1 MGADDALVA
10 VLADKFA
17 EYRPH
22 ADERG
27 WRLYLGS
34 EARAQAALRECGLA
48 AAAAVIARA
57 AGVSRATVMAGAGE
71 LAGGAEPLPGRSRRP
86 GAGRPEAG
94 KAQPGLREA
103 FLQVVEEGTRGD
115 PMTEI
120 TWCSLSLRDIAGRVA
135 GRGFSCGKD
144 AVARLMRGEGYS
156 LQSPARVLEG
166 RQHPDRDAQFRH
178 LNARIAE
185 FGEAG
190 EPVISVD
197 TKKKEQ
203 LGEYYRDGQTW
214 RPKGD
219 PVKVRDHDFPD
230 DELGKIAP
238 YGVYDIA
245 ANRGFVSVGTSCDTG
260 AFAVNA
266 LRLWWQQEGAARY
279 PHATRL
285 LVTADS
291 GGSNGAR
298 CRLWKDQLAVLAA
311 QTGLRIEVCHFPPA
325 TSKWNK
331 IEHRMFCHVTR
342 TWRGRPLMTADDAV
356 AGIAATVTAGGLK
369 CTAVRDDN
377 IYPAGIEISDARM
390 RYLQDRVL
398 ERDPF
403 HGEWNYAFLPA
414 PRPAPEPEPAPE
426 RPGRVPRDALNHP
439 ALTGMQPHDLAS
451 VAAALEIPFAARREQ
466 QNYTHRGGRRV
477 NAVRNGGAPS
487 RNRRLDVTDHILAAR
502 LRSHLNLPTRAIG
515 VLLGVDPATIS
526 HATILTA
533 GLLAAA
539 RIPLPATT
547 PPPAVLPRT
556 PAGLLHYAAAAGS
569 TLTIPENRYTMP
581 DHFKPRQRRPTTRP
595 KPPT

>member
-1 MGADDALVA
+1 MTD
-10 VLADKFA
+10 
-17 EYRPH
+17 
-22 ADERG
+22 
-27 WRLYLGS
+27 
-34 EARAQAALRECGLA
+34 
-48 AAAAVIARA
+48 
-57 AGVSRATVMAGAGE
+57 
-71 LAGGAEPLPGRSRRP
+71 
-86 GAGRPEAG
+86 
-94 KAQPGLREA
+94 
-103 FLQVVEEGTRGD
+103 GTAH
-115 PMTEI
+115 TIEI
-120 TWCSLSLRDIAGRVA
+120 SS
-135 GRGFSCGKD
+135 
-144 AVARLMRGEGYS
+144 
-156 LQSPARVLEG
+156 
-166 RQHPDRDAQFRH
+166 
-178 LNARIAE
+178 
-185 FGEAG
+185 
-190 EPVISVD
+190 
-197 TKKKEQ
+197 
-203 LGEYYRDGQTW
+203 
-214 RPKGD
+214 
-219 PVKVRDHDFPD
+219 
-230 DELGKIAP
+230 
-238 YGVYDIA
+238 
-245 ANRGFVSVGTSCDTG
+245 
-260 AFAVNA
+260 
-266 LRLWWQQEGAARY
+266 
-279 PHATRL
+279 
-285 LVTADS
+285 S
-291 GGSNGAR
+291 GG
-298 CRLWKDQLAVLAA
+298 LAA

-377 IYPAGIEISDARM
+377 IYPAGTGISDARM

-439 ALTGMQPHDLAS
+439 ALTGVQPDDLAS

-487 RNRRLDVTDHILAAR
+487 RNRRLDVTGHILAAR

-533 GLLAAA
+533 ELLAAA

-569 TLTIPENRYTMP
+569 TLTIPENGQTMP
-581 DHFKPRQRRPTTRP
+581 AHFKPRQRRPATRP
-595 KPPT
+595 KPPI

>member
-1 MGADDALVA
+1 MAVSGDAVA
-10 VLADKFA
+10 VLAAKFA
-17 EYRPH
+17 VMRKV
-22 ADERG
+22 ADERT
-27 WRLYLGS
+27 WRVYLGS
-34 EARAQAALRECGLA
+34 EAVALGHGGIKTVAL
-48 AAAAVIARA
+48 A
-57 AGVSRATVMAGAGE
+57 AGVSETTVAEGMRQIGSGE
-71 LAGGAEPLPGRSRRP
+71 IDDLPAGRSRRP
-86 GAGRPEAG
+86 GGGRRKAGDT
-94 KAQPGLREA
+94 QPGLRDALKGLAGEA
-103 FLQVVEEGTRGD
+103 TRGD
-115 PMTEI
+115 PMAEI
-120 TWCSLSLRDIAGRVA
+120 TWCSLSLREIGRRMVTL
-135 GRGFSCGKD
+135 GFRCGKD
-144 AVARLMRGEGYS
+144 AIARMMREDGYS
-156 LQSPARVLEG
+156 LQGMAKVLEG

-190 EPVISVD
+190 EPAVSVD

-214 RPKGD
+214 RPKGN

-230 DELGKIAP
+230 DELGKITP

-266 LRLWWQQEGAARY
+266 LRLWWQEEGTARY

-298 CRLWKDQLAVLAA
+298 CRLWKDQMQALAA
-311 QTGLRIEVCHFPPA
+311 QTGLRIEVCHFPPG

-331 IEHRMFCHVTR
+331 IEHRMFCHITR
-342 TWRGRPLMTADDAV
+342 TWSARPLMTADDAV
-356 AGIAATVTAGGLK
+356 AGIAATVTSQGLK

-377 IYPAGIEISDARM
+377 IYPAGIEVSDARM
-390 RYLQDRVL
+390 RYLQDRII

-403 HGEWNYAFLPA
+403 HGDWNYAFLPA

-426 RPGRVPRDALNHP
+426 RPGRVPRDVLNHP
-439 ALTGMQPHDLAS
+439 ALTGMQPHDLES
-451 VAAALEIPFAARREQ
+451 LAAALEIPFAARREQ
-466 QNYTHRGGRRV
+466 QYCTRRGGRRV

-487 RNRRLDVTDHILAAR
+487 RNRRLDVTGHVLAAR

-526 HATILTA
+526 HATVLTA

-539 RIPLPATT
+539 RIPLPATA
-547 PPPAVLPRT
+547 PPPAVIPRT
-556 PAGLLHYAAAAGS
+556 PAELLQYAAAAGS
-569 TLTIPENRYTMP
+569 TLTIPENGQTMP
-581 DHFKPRQRRPTTRP
+581 EHFKPRQRQPQHART
-595 KPPT
+595 